1 MEACEPL
8 SHAGRVGQSHR
19 DARFRLRSDP
29 CFSVRVWAGVP
40 EQAVFFRLR
49 LRLSLQNTTALPTPI
64 LSLNVVQRMGGS
76 QRYDPTGNNPI
87 RGTDLTIGFL
97 LINPNRAVSTQS
109 QSTFAAH

>member
-40 EQAVFFRLR
+40 EQAVSEVR
-49 LRLSLQNTTALPTPI
+49 QNGRH
-64 LSLNVVQRMGGS
+64 VVYCS
-76 QRYDPTGNNPI
+76 V
-87 RGTDLTIGFL
+87 L
-97 LINPNRAVSTQS
+97 
-109 QSTFAAH
+109 